1 MWNQPHVI
9 PERTDLHDVTG
20 IGTKIRLDKVA
31 FSIPFLYQKVSDES
45 RIRLENAYY
54 VKSVSWAFN

>member
-1 MWNQPHVI
+1 MLGGIVI
-9 PERTDLHDVTG
+9 ESHDDDG
-20 IGTKIRLDKVA
+20 IGVKIRLDKVA

-45 RIRLENAYY
+45 RIRLENAYC

>member
-1 MWNQPHVI
+1 MLGGIVI
-9 PERTDLHDVTG
+9 ESHDDDG
-20 IGTKIRLDKVA
+20 IGVKIRLDKVA

>member
-1 MWNQPHVI
+1 MLGGIVI
-9 PERTDLHDVTG
+9 VSHDDDG
-20 IGTKIRLDKVA
+20 IGVKIRLDKVA

>member
-1 MWNQPHVI
+1 MLGGIVI
-9 PERTDLHDVTG
+9 DSHDDAG
-20 IGTKIRLDKVA
+20 IGVKIRLDKVA

-45 RIRLENAYY
+45 RIRLESAYC